1 MEWDNPSPTITRREG
16 SRAMNADFFDAH
28 DRHWQDAETLF
39 VDSRLAN
46 ADHLYGL
53 SAECGLKRLM
63 MAFGM
68 VIDSYGK
75 PTDKKDLV
83 HIDGVWVRYESYR
96 SGRSAAN
103 YILPSSNPFG
113 DWDVSQRYANQSN
126 FDTAHVTSHRYGTDS
141 VRNLINKAKTE
152 GLL

>member
-1 MEWDNPSPTITRREG
+1 
-16 SRAMNADFFDAH
+16 MNADFLDAN

-39 VDSRLAN
+39 VVGRFAN

-68 VIDSYGK
+68 NIDLYGK
-75 PTDKKDLV
+75 PADKNDLV
-83 HIDGVWVRYESYR
+83 HVDKIWVRYESYR

-103 YILPSSNPFG
+103 YILPASNQFG
-113 DWDVSQRYANQSN
+113 DWDVSQRYAKQSEFN
-126 FDTAHVTSHRYGTDS
+126 KAYVESHREGADF
-141 VRNLINKAKTE
+141 VRNLIKKAKTE